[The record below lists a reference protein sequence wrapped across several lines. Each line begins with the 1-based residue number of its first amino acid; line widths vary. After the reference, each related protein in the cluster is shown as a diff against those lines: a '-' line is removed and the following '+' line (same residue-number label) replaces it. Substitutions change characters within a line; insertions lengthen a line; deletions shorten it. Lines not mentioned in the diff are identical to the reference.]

1 MPARR
6 PRLQFASPAAS
17 PCVLTVTAISHT
29 MYRYACLEV
38 MNCKAA
44 CPPVAAPTTPAS
56 GLARRVPFPPTQAI
70 KQGDACRGMWGGWV
84 GTQPSHAQPTARSRA
99 PPAAASCRCCCGLPC
114 IRLPACSSWGGA
126 RSGGRHHAPAGSS
139 SAGARRAARNQ
150 PWPTAAAGGW
160 VKGGLFS
167 LPCLAR

>member
-1 MPARR
+1 MARQKEYAVPARR

-99 PPAAASCRCCCGLPC
+99 PPALP
-114 IRLPACSSWGGA
+114 LP
-126 RSGGRHHAPAGSS
+126 PAVG
-139 SAGARRAARNQ
+139 
-150 PWPTAAAGGW
+150 AAAGCLAF
-160 VKGGLFS
+160 VS
-167 LPCLAR
+167 LPAAAGAGRAAGGGIMPPLAAAALAPGGRPGTSRGPRLQQGDG